1 MYQKSKTKKKVTL
14 SSIAKEAGVSIATV
28 SRVINNNPS
37 VSVDIKESIQNIL
50 EKNKYIKK
58 NKHSKKIIFLSIP
71 NVSNPFFADLMDSV
85 LKTAGL
91 YNYHVIVFD
100 SNENNNLSEEYI
112 DSLIEIGVAGCIIIP
127 DHKYSKDI
135 LRAINKLDYPIIF
148 LDRKI
153 DMEGINYV
161 GLDNIKGAYNG
172 TKYLLDLGHKDII
185 YLAGKQSTSTEKER
199 YKGFLT
205 ALEENDI
212 KFNASDYYIVG
223 NHDFNISYDE
233 VIKKIKSNLKFTAI
247 FGASDIMCFA
257 AGRALKENN
266 IQIPDNV
273 SLIGYDD
280 IMFSSIMALTTV
292 SSPVKE
298 LGKTAVISLLDLI
311 NGHIKGNIDIVLPCN
326 LIIRKSCKK
335 I

>member
-1 MYQKSKTKKKVTL
+1 MDQKNKTKKKVTL

-28 SRVINNNPS
+28 SRVINNNSS
-37 VSVDIKESIQNIL
+37 VSDDIKKNIQNIL

-58 NKHSKKIIFLSIP
+58 NKHSKKIIFLSVP
-71 NVSNPFFADLMDSV
+71 SASNPFFADLMDSV

-100 SNENNNLSEEYI
+100 SNENKNLSEEYI
-112 DSLIEIGVAGCIIIP
+112 NSLIEIGVAGCIIIP

-135 LRAINKLDYPIIF
+135 LRTIAKLDHPVIF

-153 DMEGINYV
+153 DIEGINYV
-161 GLDNIKGAYNG
+161 GFDNKKGAFNG
-172 TKYLLDLGHKDII
+172 AKYLLDLGHKDII

-199 YKGFLT
+199 YEGFLA

-212 KFNASDYYIVG
+212 KFNDSDYYVVG
-223 NHDFNISYDE
+223 NHDFDISCNE
-233 VIKKIKSNLKFTAI
+233 VLKKIKSNLKFTAI
-247 FGASDIMCFA
+247 FGASDIMCLGA
-257 AGRALKENN
+257 KHALGESN
-266 IQIPDNV
+266 IRVPDDV
-273 SLIGYDD
+273 SIIGYDN
-280 IMFSSIMALTTV
+280 IMFSSLIDLTTV

-311 NGHIKGNIDIVLPCN
+311 NGHVKGNIDIVLSCN

-335 I
+335 T